1 MDDSSMRITALEKSS
16 SIFPILEIFKV
27 VLDAAKK
34 T

>member
-16 SIFPILEIFKV
+16 SMDMRLEIFKA